1 MNILFFYLIFVNLAA
16 FLLMGADKSRAR
28 RHLWRIPESCLVR
41 AALLGGSLVAWAGMY
56 CFRHKTKHTRFVLG
70 LPLLLAVQLMAVW
83 FVARLF

>member
-28 RHLWRIPESCLVR
+28 RHLWRIPESCLFG
-41 AALLGGSLVAWAGMY
+41 AALLGGSLGAWAGMY

-83 FVARLF
+83 FVARIF